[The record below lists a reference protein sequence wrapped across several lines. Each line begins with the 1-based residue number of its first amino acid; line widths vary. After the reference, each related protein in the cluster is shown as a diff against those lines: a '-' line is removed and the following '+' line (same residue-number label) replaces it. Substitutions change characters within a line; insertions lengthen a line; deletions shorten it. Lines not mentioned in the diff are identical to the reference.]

1 MGSARAWNLRR
12 RDRRCFPGR
21 IAVTGSHNRKQLDA
35 IAGAVAA
42 SSPVTAW
49 VLFRSHIG
57 TDKVML
63 AVLPFQNLSDD
74 QQEYFADGMTE
85 EMITQLGG
93 LNPQR

>member
-1 MGSARAWNLRR
+1 
-12 RDRRCFPGR
+12 
-21 IAVTGSHNRKQLDA
+21 
-35 IAGAVAA
+35 
-42 SSPVTAW
+42 
-49 VLFRSHIG
+49 
-57 TDKVML
+57 ML